1 MEGDGTRAEVGGL
14 VDGVAD
20 RVFESAVVLTSGLS
34 VRDTNDQN
42 GLLRLA
48 KFGQDDRVND
58 LLAKLGAEGSEALVP
73 LATEDLVNL
82 RVELVAEKLSKIHFS
97 EDIPAA
103 PCGHSRACSPGCHRR
118 S

>member
-1 MEGDGTRAEVGGL
+1 MEGDGTRTEVGGL

-20 RVFESAVVLTSGLS
+20 RVFESAVILAGGLS
-34 VRDTNDQN
+34 VSDTNDQN

-48 KFGQDDRVND
+48 EFGQDDRIND

-82 RVELVAEKLSKIHFS
+82 RVELVAGKLPKIQVS
-97 EDIPAA
+97 ETVPAA